1 MFVTLLLLKTL
12 CGRTTFISTNG
23 QLWVFTIYIY
33 IYILKHPIPYRHL
46 IWLEGSTYKKMNE
59 NPKLDTT
66 KNRPSKEKFQTRG
79 VRIEGILPYIDPFTK
94 GVGNLTI

>member
-1 MFVTLLLLKTL
+1 MGEPHSFPQTGNCGYLLY
-12 CGRTTFISTNG
+12 IY
-23 QLWVFTIYIY
+23 IYIY

-59 NPKLDTT
+59 NPKLYTT

>member
-1 MFVTLLLLKTL
+1 MFVTLFLLKTL

-23 QLWVFTIYIY
+23 QLWVFTIYI
-33 IYILKHPIPYRHL
+33 LKHPILYRHL

-59 NPKLDTT
+59 NPKLYTT